1 MRVKMKNNW
10 VSLLALLISFIAL
23 IITFLRIEVT
33 ISNDTFIGIIASFIG
48 ASTTL
53 VVGAQI
59 YNSIETRK
67 MKDDMQNVEENM
79 HRKMIVIDCAVN
91 YIQGLA
97 NVTERP
103 LSAYRDFISALDS
116 AYDSN
121 NHNVI
126 EDCYNNLKA
135 IIQKIQAKKGLNE
148 NIEQK
153 NIQIQ
158 NAIDSLKHNKK
169 YNEFAWRIEPIEDQR
184 IELFEELKKNNDNPS
199 SKG

>member
-23 IITFLRIEVT
+23 IITFLRIDVT
-33 ISNDTFIGIIASFIG
+33 ISNDTFIGIISSLIG
-48 ASTTL
+48 ACATII
-53 VVGAQI
+53 VGVQI
-59 YNSIETRK
+59 YNSVETKNVKENLRK
-67 MKDDMQNVEENM
+67 MEEKM
-79 HRKMIVIDCAVN
+79 KEKMIVIDCAVN
-91 YIQGLA
+91 YIQGLV
-97 NVTERP
+97 NITERP

-126 EDCYNNLKA
+126 EDCYNNLNV
-135 IIQKIQAKKGLNE
+135 IIQKIQANKGSNE

-169 YNEFAWRIEPIEDQR
+169 YNEFAWRIESIEDQR
-184 IELFEELKKNNDNPS
+184 LKLFENNHDKS
-199 SKG
+199 LS

>member
-1 MRVKMKNNW
+1 MKNNW

-91 YIQGLA
+91 
-97 NVTERP
+97 
-103 LSAYRDFISALDS
+103 
-116 AYDSN
+116 
-121 NHNVI
+121 
-126 EDCYNNLKA
+126 
-135 IIQKIQAKKGLNE
+135 
-148 NIEQK
+148 
-153 NIQIQ
+153 
-158 NAIDSLKHNKK
+158 
-169 YNEFAWRIEPIEDQR
+169 
-184 IELFEELKKNNDNPS
+184 
-199 SKG
+199 

>member
-1 MRVKMKNNW
+1 MKNNW

>member
-91 YIQGLA
+91 YILGLA

-121 NHNVI
+121 NHNAI

>member
-1 MRVKMKNNW
+1 MKNNW
-10 VSLLALLISFIAL
+10 VSLLALLISVIAL
-23 IITFLRIEVT
+23 IITFLRIDVT

-79 HRKMIVIDCAVN
+79 HRKMIVIDCAIN

-103 LSAYRDFISALDS
+103 LSAYRDFISALD
-116 AYDSN
+116 
-121 NHNVI
+121 
-126 EDCYNNLKA
+126 
-135 IIQKIQAKKGLNE
+135 
-148 NIEQK
+148 
-153 NIQIQ
+153 
-158 NAIDSLKHNKK
+158 
-169 YNEFAWRIEPIEDQR
+169 
-184 IELFEELKKNNDNPS
+184 
-199 SKG
+199 

>member
-1 MRVKMKNNW
+1 MKNSW
-10 VSLLALLISFIAL
+10 MSLVALVFSTIAL
-23 IITFLRIEVT
+23 IITYLRIDVT

-67 MKDDMQNVEENM
+67 MKDDMQNVEENI
-79 HRKMIVIDCAVN
+79 HKKMIVIDCAVN

-121 NHNVI
+121 NHNAI
-126 EDCYNNLKA
+126 EDCYNNLNA

-158 NAIDSLKHNKK
+158 NAIDSLKHNKR

-184 IELFEELKKNNDNPS
+184 QKLFENNHDKS
-199 SKG
+199 LS

>member
-1 MRVKMKNNW
+1 MKNNW
-10 VSLLALLISFIAL
+10 VSLLALLISVIAL
-23 IITFLRIEVT
+23 IITFLRIDVT

-79 HRKMIVIDCAVN
+79 HRKMIVIDCAIN

-121 NHNVI
+121 NHNAI
-126 EDCYNNLKA
+126 EDCYNNLNA
-135 IIQKIQAKKGLNE
+135 IIQKIQAGKGLNE
-148 NIEQK
+148 NVEQK
-153 NIQIQ
+153 NTQIE
-158 NAIDSLKHNKK
+158 NAIDELKKNPLYKDFE
-169 YNEFAWRIEPIEDQR
+169 YRISPIEKQR
-184 IELFEELKKNNDNPS
+184 IELFEKLKKNNDNS
-199 SKG
+199 SNKG